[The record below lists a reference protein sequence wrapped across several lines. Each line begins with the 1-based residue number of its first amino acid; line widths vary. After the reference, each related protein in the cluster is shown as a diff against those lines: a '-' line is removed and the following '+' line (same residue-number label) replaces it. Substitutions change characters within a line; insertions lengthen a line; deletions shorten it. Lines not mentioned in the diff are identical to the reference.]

1 MSDPAKAPAAEDP
14 KAPGTEDMH
23 DTPGDL
29 NAADPILRFA
39 LEECREVERVYAAA
53 DYDAGRHQR
62 GYQIQAKIAAYLG
75 VTAVLLAIATLAL
88 EPAAGIG
95 WVKKLID
102 IFTLV
107 EGASALAVGV
117 IVLRGRTDDNKENWL
132 LDRHRAERC
141 RLLKF
146 RFLTHPLLWTGR
158 EPDRRRWKGGLDA
171 ELHEIDTLSYEELK
185 VWLGEDMPPEVRAPS
200 LSRWPVEKAR
210 NALVDY
216 YRRKRLNNQRDYFAR
231 KAKQHSESDRST
243 KPWPSWLFYASVTAV
258 LIHLVFDG
266 INILLHRRGQMEAG
280 ELIKTSS
287 AVFVYLA
294 AAFPTIGAGV
304 RTYRT
309 AHEFARNTSRFQAKH
324 HALCELGRRLSEVLN
339 EAPSA
344 PHLAAPNPLHD
355 ADAVL
360 RELGFCEHVLESDH
374 REWLRLMVEAEWFG

>member
-1 MSDPAKAPAAEDP
+1 MTDPAKARPSEDP
-14 KAPGTEDMH
+14 KLLGTEDMH

-53 DYDAGRHQR
+53 DYDAGNHQKS
-62 GYQIQAKIAAYLG
+62 YQIKAKIAAYLG

-88 EPAAGIG
+88 ERAAEIQ
-95 WVKKLID
+95 WVEKLIL
-102 IFTLV
+102 ILTLV
-107 EGASALAVGV
+107 ESASALAVGFV
-117 IVLRGRTDDNKENWL
+117 VLRGRTDDNKENWL
-132 LDRHRAERC
+132 VGRHRAERC

-171 ELHEIDTLSYEELK
+171 ELHEIDTLTFEELK

-200 LSRWPVEKAR
+200 LPRWPDEKAR
-210 NALVDY
+210 TAFVDY

-231 KAKQHSESDRST
+231 KAKQHSASDRST
-243 KPWPSWLFYASVTAV
+243 KPWPPWLFYGSVTAV
-258 LIHLVFDG
+258 LIHLLLDG
-266 INILLHRRGQMEAG
+266 INFYLRGQGEPKAG
-280 ELIKTSS
+280 DLVRIWS

-294 AAFPTIGAGV
+294 AALPTIGAGV

-324 HALCELGRRLSEVLN
+324 HALCELERRLSEVLN
-339 EAPSA
+339 EVPSA
-344 PHLAAPNPLHD
+344 TRAAAQSPLHD